1 MEHEVI
7 TAWAGVGIGVG
18 QLLLIGWGLWQMRV
32 SSQER
37 NRQLDAMEPPNAS
50 RAAHRRSV
58 GQNRPGPQ
66 PARRSLSR
74 AVTAPRLAP
83 RCWYSLSCKILL
95 LLGKTP

>member
-37 NRQLDAMEPPNAS
+37 NRQLDAMEAAQREQS
-50 RAAHRRSV
+50 RTQADA
-58 GQNRPGPQ
+58 
-66 PARRSLSR
+66 
-74 AVTAPRLAP
+74 
-83 RCWYSLSCKILL
+83 
-95 LLGKTP
+95 LGKIGQALDRQGEVLAELLRRPA